1 MTLLTICQDA
11 AKLIGITAPDAV
23 TSSTDTST
31 IQLEAVANQEG
42 RAQVQKYRWEVLIKE
57 GSHTTIAAESQ
68 GAMTTIA
75 TDFGRFSNNT
85 LWNRTTNRRYF
96 GPITDSEWQRILA
109 VVSGGITNYFR
120 IRGGNLLMHPTPTVG
135 QSVKFEYVSTDWVD
149 TSGGTTAN
157 ADKFTADSQTTV
169 LEEEL
174 VILGVVWRFL
184 KLKGL
189 PYDQQFVDYQNR
201 VSEYSGHDGASPIV
215 RMGGPSRVI
224 LALNEPEGSYGG
236 V

>member
-11 AKLIGITAPDAV
+11 ANLIGITAPDAV

-31 IQLEAVANQEG
+31 IQLEACANQEG
-42 RAQVQKYRWEVLIKE
+42 RAQVQKYSWEVLIQE
-57 GSHTTIAAESQ
+57 GSHTTKAAESQ

-75 TDFGRFSNNT
+75 TDFGRFSNQT
-85 LWNRTTNRRYF
+85 LWNRTTDRRYY
-96 GPITDSEWQRILA
+96 GPITAAKWQQILA

-120 IRGGNLLMHPTPTVG
+120 IRGGNLLMHPTPTAG
-135 QSVKFEYVSTDWVD
+135 ESVKFEYVSKNWVD
-149 TSGGTTAN
+149 TSGGTSAN
-157 ADKFTADSQTTV
+157 ADKFSGDSQTTV

-174 VILGVVWRFL
+174 VVLGVVWRFL

-189 PYDQQFVDYQNR
+189 PYDQQFVDYQN
-201 VSEYSGHDGASPIV
+201 SMAEYSNHDGASPIL
-215 RMGGPSRVI
+215 RMAGPSRVI
-224 LALNEPEGSYGG
+224 LALNEPEGNYGG

>member
-11 AKLIGITAPDAV
+11 ANLIGITAPDAV

-31 IQLEAVANQEG
+31 IQLEACANQEG
-42 RAQVQKYRWEVLIKE
+42 RSQVQKYSWEVLIQE

-75 TDFGRFSNNT
+75 TDFGRFSNQT
-85 LWNRTTNRRYF
+85 LWNRTTDRRYY
-96 GPITDSEWQRILA
+96 GPITAAKWQQILA

-120 IRGGNLLMHPTPTVG
+120 IRGGNLLMHPTPTAG
-135 QSVKFEYVSTDWVD
+135 ESVKFEYVSKNWVD
-149 TSGGTTAN
+149 TSGGSTAN
-157 ADKFTADSQTTV
+157 ADKFSGDSQTTV

-174 VILGVVWRFL
+174 VVLGVVWRFL

-189 PYDQQFVDYQNR
+189 PYDQQFVDYQN
-201 VSEYSGHDGASPIV
+201 SMAEYSKHDGASPIL
-215 RMGGPSRVI
+215 RMAGPSRVI
-224 LALNEPEGSYGG
+224 LALNEPEGNYGG

>member
-75 TDFGRFSNNT
+75 TDFGRFRNNT

>member
-11 AKLIGITAPDAV
+11 ANLIGITAPDAV

-31 IQLEAVANQEG
+31 IQLEACANQEG
-42 RAQVQKYRWEVLIKE
+42 RSQVQKYSWEVLIQE

-75 TDFGRFSNNT
+75 TDFGRFSNQT
-85 LWNRTTNRRYF
+85 LWNRTTDRRYY
-96 GPITDSEWQRILA
+96 GPITAAKWQQILA

-120 IRGGNLLMHPTPTVG
+120 IRGGNLLMHPTPTAG
-135 QSVKFEYVSTDWVD
+135 ESVKFEYVSKNWVD
-149 TSGGTTAN
+149 TSGGTSAN
-157 ADKFTADSQTTV
+157 ADKFSGDSQTTV

-174 VILGVVWRFL
+174 VVLGVVWRFL

-189 PYDQQFVDYQNR
+189 PYDQQFVDYQN
-201 VSEYSGHDGASPIV
+201 SMAEYSNHDGASPIL
-215 RMGGPSRVI
+215 RMAGPSRVI
-224 LALNEPEGSYGG
+224 LALNEPEGNYGS

>member
-11 AKLIGITAPDAV
+11 ANLIGITAPDAV

-31 IQLEAVANQEG
+31 IQLEACANQEG
-42 RAQVQKYRWEVLIKE
+42 RSQVQKYSWEVLIQE

-75 TDFGRFSNNT
+75 TDFGRFSNQT
-85 LWNRTTNRRYF
+85 LWNRTTDRRYY
-96 GPITDSEWQRILA
+96 GPITAAKWQQILA

-120 IRGGNLLMHPTPTVG
+120 IRGGNLLMHPTPTAG
-135 QSVKFEYVSTDWVD
+135 ESVKFEYVSKNWVD
-149 TSGGTTAN
+149 TSGGSTAN
-157 ADKFTADSQTTV
+157 ADKFSGDSQTTV

-174 VILGVVWRFL
+174 VVLGVVWRFV

-189 PYDQQFVDYQNR
+189 PDDQQFVAYQTR
-201 VSEYSGHDGASPIV
+201 MAEYSNHDGASPIL
-215 RMGGPSRVI
+215 RMAGPSRVI
-224 LALNEPEGSYGG
+224 LALNEPEGNYGG

>member
-23 TSSTDTST
+23 PSSTDTST
-31 IQLEAVANQEG
+31 IQLEAVTNQEG
-42 RAQVQKYRWEVLIKE
+42 RAQVQKYAWQVLIQE
-57 GSHTTIAAESQ
+57 GSHTTLAAESQ
-68 GAMTTIA
+68 GAMSSIA
-75 TDFGRFSNNT
+75 TGFGRFSNQT
-85 LWNRTTNRRYF
+85 LWNRTTDRRYY
-96 GPITDSEWQRILA
+96 GPITAAQWQRILA

-120 IRGGNLLMHPTPTVG
+120 IRGGNLLMHPTPTAG
-135 QSVKFEYVSTDWVD
+135 ESVKFEYVSKNWVD

-157 ADKFTADSQTTV
+157 ADKFTADAQTTV

-174 VILGVVWRFL
+174 VVLGVVWRFL

-189 PYDQQFVDYQNR
+189 PYDQQFIDYQNR
-201 VSEYSGHDGASPIV
+201 VAEYSNHDGASPV
-215 RMGGPSRVI
+215 LRMAGPSRVI